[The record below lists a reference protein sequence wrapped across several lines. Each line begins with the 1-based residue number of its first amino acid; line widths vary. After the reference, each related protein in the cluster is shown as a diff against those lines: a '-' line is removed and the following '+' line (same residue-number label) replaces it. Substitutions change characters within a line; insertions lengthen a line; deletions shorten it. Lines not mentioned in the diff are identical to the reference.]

1 MRFLFGL
8 GPNNAIAI
16 IEAAGDASDEAT
28 ETQDG
33 NYAMLLLPEA
43 NAVYVEGDEF
53 VIAIPFSLRARTT
66 YQPSHEVPPEM
77 SATIET
83 ASNHE
88 DEDCTASSS
97 EEYSGNEF
105 DVSFSDKDLPDY
117 SSSHSQYLSVKEV
130 GGAGPQPCELIVPEM
145 PLASQITSDQELCI

>member
-1 MRFLFGL
+1 M
-8 GPNNAIAI
+8 I
-16 IEAAGDASDEAT
+16 IEAAGDANDEAT

-33 NYAMLLLPEA
+33 NYAMPLLPEA

-53 VIAIPFSLRARTT
+53 VITMPFSLRARTT

-77 SATIET
+77 SRNEGSIY
-83 ASNHE
+83 SNE
-88 DEDCTASSS
+88 DSTASSS

-105 DVSFSDKDLPDY
+105 DVSFSDEDLPDY
-117 SSSHSQYLSVKEV
+117 NSSHSQYLAVKEM

-145 PLASQITSDQELCI
+145 PLASHFISDQELCI